1 MAGVKNVIFQ
11 HYKAE
16 KAEVFPADIDKG
28 YAIALINICMEYL
41 CFWLMLCWYSKR

>member
-28 YAIALINICMEYL
+28 YAIALIIYAWNTSA
-41 CFWLMLCWYSKR
+41 FD